1 MAEKKVKYWDP
12 VAKKTVAVEKN
23 NGVKFELFYFDVFE
37 ETSKIGLFETIRE
50 DEFAPLKNANG
61 DDSPQSARDYLKK
74 LHRKWV
80 EAAGV
85 TLEGEGDVE
94 IHPKTS
100 YNGEGIAEKVEET
113 FGEQK
118 AKLPLYIE

>member
-1 MAEKKVKYWDP
+1 LE
-12 VAKKTVAVEKN
+12 
-23 NGVKFELFYFDVFE
+23 
-37 ETSKIGLFETIRE
+37 
-50 DEFAPLKNANG
+50 EFAPLKNATG
-61 DDSPQSARDYLKK
+61 DDSPASAREYLKK

-94 IHPKTS
+94 IHPKVS
-100 YNGEGIAEKVEET
+100 YNGEGIAEWVEST
-113 FGEQK
+113 FGDLK